1 MRENQAP
8 KLRNLTVA
16 ELQVK
21 QRQLREDLFNS
32 NFRNAVQQLDN
43 PLRIR
48 AVRRDI
54 ARIETVLSEHA
65 RGIRSVAAQ
74 EKP

>member
-1 MRENQAP
+1 VRENQAP

-32 NFRNAVQQLDN
+32 QFRNAVQQLDN